1 MILRILLAAQGRQVG
16 RELNAAL
23 LSPDGVIALERQFD
37 LIFHPKARH
46 SL

>member
-1 MILRILLAAQGRQVG
+1 MMPRTWLTANDGQVG

-23 LSPDGVIALERQFD
+23 LSPADVIALERQFD
-37 LIFHPKARH
+37 LIFHPKTRH

>member
-1 MILRILLAAQGRQVG
+1 MMPRTWLTANDGQVG
-16 RELNAAL
+16 WKLNATL
-23 LSPDGVIALERQFD
+23 LSRADVIALERQFD